1 MEVKVKLLRTGETKE
16 IEILE
21 GSLVKDLLAKI
32 NIKPDT
38 SIVIIEEKPVPIDE
52 RLNDNEELT
61 IIQVSSGG

>member
-1 MEVKVKLLRTGETKE
+1 MKVKVKLLRTGEIKE
-16 IEILE
+16 VEILE

-38 SIVIIEEKPVPIDE
+38 SIVMIGEKPVPIDE
-52 RLNDNEELT
+52 CLNGDEELT

>member
-1 MEVKVKLLRTGETKE
+1 MKVKVKLLRTGDTKE

-38 SIVIIEEKPVPIDE
+38 SIVMIEERPVPIDE
-52 RLNDNEELT
+52 LLTNGKELT

>member
-1 MEVKVKLLRTGETKE
+1 MKVKVKLLRTGETKE

-38 SIVIIEEKPVPIDE
+38 SIVMIEERPVPIDE
-52 RLNDNEELT
+52 LLTNGKELT